1 LNEPQAVSSKCN
13 QPTTSLRRIWREQ
26 DIQLYAESIVRNVNA
41 VNHHP
46 TRPDTKMS
54 DELILE
60 EFLPYRLSVLSHTVS
75 TTIAG
80 VYEKRF
86 GVSIPEWRVIAILGR
101 FPGLSA
107 VDVAERTL
115 MDKVA
120 VSRAVT
126 KLVKNGRIDRQFA
139 DADRRRSILNLSEEG
154 RKVHDEIAP
163 LALQFERELL
173 DGIDDDDVRT
183 LDTLIDGLMA
193 KARLL
198 GK

>member
-1 LNEPQAVSSKCN
+1 MLMDE
-13 QPTTSLRRIWREQ
+13 
-26 DIQLYAESIVRNVNA
+26 
-41 VNHHP
+41 
-46 TRPDTKMS
+46 
-54 DELILE
+54 ELILE
-60 EFLPYRLSVLSHTVS
+60 EFLPYRLSVLSHTIS
-75 TTIAG
+75 TNIAR

-107 VDVAERTL
+107 VEVADRTL

-126 KLVKNGRIDRQFA
+126 KLIKNGRIDRQFA

-154 RKVHDEIAP
+154 REVHNEIAP

-173 DGIDDDDVRT
+173 TDISEEDYET
-183 LDTLIDGLMA
+183 YNSILDRLLS

-198 GK
+198 GS

>member
-1 LNEPQAVSSKCN
+1 MAIMK
-13 QPTTSLRRIWREQ
+13 
-26 DIQLYAESIVRNVNA
+26 
-41 VNHHP
+41 
-46 TRPDTKMS
+46 

-60 EFLPYRLSVLSHTVS
+60 DFLPYRLSITSHTVS
-75 TTIAG
+75 TNIAR

-107 VDVAERTL
+107 VEVAERTF

-126 KLVKNGRIDRQFA
+126 KLIKNGRIDRQFA

-154 RKVHDEIAP
+154 QKVHNEIAP
-163 LALQFERELL
+163 LALEFERQLVEDISDDDYKTFNAILEQLL
-173 DGIDDDDVRT
+173 D
-183 LDTLIDGLMA
+183 
-193 KARLL
+193 KARQL
-198 GK
+198 GN

>member
-1 LNEPQAVSSKCN
+1 MK
-13 QPTTSLRRIWREQ
+13 
-26 DIQLYAESIVRNVNA
+26 
-41 VNHHP
+41 
-46 TRPDTKMS
+46 

-86 GVSIPEWRVIAILGR
+86 GVTIPEWRVIAILGR

-126 KLVKNGRIDRQFA
+126 KLIKNGRIDRQFA

-163 LALQFERELL
+163 LALQFEHELL
-173 DGIDDDDVRT
+173 DGIAAADVEILST
-183 LDTLIDGLMA
+183 VMDSLMS
-193 KARLL
+193 KAHKL
-198 GK
+198 GSVE

>member
-1 LNEPQAVSSKCN
+1 MK
-13 QPTTSLRRIWREQ
+13 
-26 DIQLYAESIVRNVNA
+26 
-41 VNHHP
+41 
-46 TRPDTKMS
+46 

-60 EFLPYRLSVLSHTVS
+60 DFLPYRLSVLSHTIS
-75 TTIAG
+75 TNIAR

-107 VDVAERTL
+107 VEVADRTL

-126 KLVKNGRIDRQFA
+126 KLIKNGRIDREFA

-154 RKVHDEIAP
+154 RKVHNEIAP

-173 DGIDDDDVRT
+173 QDISEEDYATYSVI
-183 LDTLIDGLMA
+183 LDRLLS

-198 GK
+198 GS